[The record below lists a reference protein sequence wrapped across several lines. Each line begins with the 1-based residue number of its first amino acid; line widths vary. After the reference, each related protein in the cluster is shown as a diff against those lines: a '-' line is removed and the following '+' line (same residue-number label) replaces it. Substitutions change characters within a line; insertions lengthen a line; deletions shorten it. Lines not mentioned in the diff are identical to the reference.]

1 MVSQQMRKLDNKEID
16 GIGKVLVKTG
26 ALTVRD
32 IETIAAKPELFDGVL
47 SRIAADGPRPVE
59 RKRVLR
65 PIAAGFTGVTL
76 VSAAAIFVVLHG
88 GGDPGLEKAVAT
100 TPPASDRTQAAANRQ
115 ASKGDEIADPKR
127 VAVSVDE
134 PVVEAPSRPMKIAN
148 RTGLRP
154 ERAHRSAE
162 VVQQVRSTDSFYA
175 VSYAGDPHETER
187 GGRIVRV
194 DIPRS
199 TLFAMGVDIPLEN
212 ERDTVKADLLIGS
225 DGVTRAI
232 RVVE

>member
-1 MVSQQMRKLDNKEID
+1 
-16 GIGKVLVKTG
+16 
-26 ALTVRD
+26 VRD
-32 IETIAAKPELFDGVL
+32 IETIASKPELFDGVL
-47 SRIAADGPRPVE
+47 SLIAADGPRPVD
-59 RKRVLR
+59 RRGVLR
-65 PIAAGFTGVTL
+65 PIMAGFAGVTL

-88 GGDPGLEKAVAT
+88 GGDPGLDNPVAIK
-100 TPPASDRTQAAANRQ
+100 PPASDRTLAADKRQ

-134 PVVEAPSRPMKIAN
+134 PVVETPSRPMKIAN

-154 ERAHRSAE
+154 EGAHRSAE
-162 VVQQVRSTDSFYA
+162 IVQQVRSTDRFYA

-194 DIPRS
+194 DIPRL

-212 ERDTVKADLLIGS
+212 ERDTVRADLLVGS